1 MRRIGRR
8 DAVRQ
13 TCAAALRFTVAM
25 DLHGFDLNLLVA
37 LDALLAERSVTNAG
51 RRVHLS
57 QSAMSGVLGR
67 LRSVFGD
74 ELLLPARGGMVL
86 TPLAEQLVDPVQ
98 TVLLDIQQRILT
110 QVPFSPSTTRR
121 SFTVAASD
129 YAVSVLLAPLLRDL
143 RAAAPAVSVT
153 IVPLRDRI
161 RQLDDL
167 HLDLLIVP
175 KAFVPP
181 GHPHHVLFR
190 DTFSCI
196 ARRDHPAIGETLT
209 VEQYAALG
217 HVVVS
222 FVEGRVTSF
231 EAQFGTGGLRQHVE
245 VVAPSYQL
253 LPDLVV
259 GTDRIATIQ
268 TRLAR
273 RFAATHPIRV
283 LTLPAP
289 LPTFEEAMVWHERFE
304 GDEAHAWLRTKM
316 LEAAAMLEPEEAPAI
331 EKGISGAAPSA

>member
-1 MRRIGRR
+1 
-8 DAVRQ
+8 
-13 TCAAALRFTVAM
+13 M

-57 QSAMSGVLGR
+57 QSAMSGVLAR
-67 LRSVFGD
+67 LRTVFGD
-74 ELLLPARGGMVL
+74 ELLVPARGGMAL
-86 TPLAEQLVDPVQ
+86 TPLAEQLVEPVAA
-98 TVLLDIQQRILT
+98 VLLEIQQRILT
-110 QVPFSPSTTRR
+110 QVPFDASTTKR

-143 RAAAPAVSVT
+143 RAAAPGVSVT
-153 IVPLRDRI
+153 IVPLRDRV
-161 RQLDDL
+161 RQLDDP

-175 KAFVPP
+175 KAFVPS
-181 GHPHHVLFR
+181 GRPHHVLFR

-196 ARRDHPAIGETLT
+196 TWRNHPTIGDTLT
-209 VEQYAALG
+209 LEQYAALG

-231 EAQFGTGGLRQHVE
+231 DAQFGPGEGLHRRIE
-245 VVAPSYQL
+245 VVAPSYQV
-253 LPDLVV
+253 LPDLVA

-273 RFAATHPIRV
+273 MLAVTYPIKV
-283 LTLPAP
+283 LALPAP
-289 LPTFEEAMVWHERFE
+289 LPTFEEAMVWHERFD
-304 GDEAHAWLRTKM
+304 GDEGHSWFRARM
-316 LEAAAMLEPEEAPAI
+316 LETAAALGPQDEPTPRPETSRQETR
-331 EKGISGAAPSA
+331 